1 MKRNNIIFF
10 AAIICM
16 TQCKTSGRDK
26 IKDDPKPAAP
36 EYTLAAVKSSGIA
49 TMVKLPGQLA
59 AYQEVKIYPK
69 VNGYVKYVYVDIGS
83 KVTHG
88 QLLMRLEAPEL
99 EQGTLQAKEKYVRT
113 KADLSID
120 KEHYNRLLEASMT
133 PGAVSPLEISSAKA
147 KVESD
152 SALSNAAK
160 TNWEMEQTMQS
171 YLQVIAPF
179 NGVITERNVHPGA
192 LVSVEEKDATPMLEL
207 KEVARLRLQ
216 VDIPENLAGN
226 LKEGESIDFFTSA
239 SPGKKMTGLI
249 NRKSMNINPH
259 FRVERVEADVMNN
272 HAELAPGMYA
282 DVIIYPKGNETA
294 YSVPKSSVVVS
305 TERKYVLVVKSN
317 RISKVDVNT
326 GNESGDYVEVYGNF
340 EKGDHV
346 IVNAN
351 DEIKEGD
358 YAIGN

>member
-1 MKRNNIIFF
+1 
-10 AAIICM
+10 
-16 TQCKTSGRDK
+16 
-26 IKDDPKPAAP
+26 
-36 EYTLAAVKSSGIA
+36 
-49 TMVKLPGQLA
+49 
-59 AYQEVKIYPK
+59 
-69 VNGYVKYVYVDIGS
+69 
-83 KVTHG
+83 
-88 QLLMRLEAPEL
+88 
-99 EQGTLQAKEKYVRT
+99 
-113 KADLSID
+113 
-120 KEHYNRLLEASMT
+120 MT

-152 SALSNAAK
+152 SALSNAAR

-192 LVSVEEKDATPMLEL
+192 LVSAEEKDGRPMLEL

-216 VDIPENLAGN
+216 LDIPESLAGN
-226 LKEGESIDFFTSA
+226 LKDGESITFHTSA

-249 NRKSMNINPH
+249 SRKSMNINPH

-272 HAELAPGMYA
+272 NAELAPGMYA
-282 DVIIYPKGNETA
+282 DVIIYPTGSQTA
-294 YSVPKSSVVVS
+294 YSVPKSSVVTS
-305 TERKYVLVVKSN
+305 TERRYVLVVRSN
-317 RISKVDVNT
+317 RINKVDVDT
-326 GNESGDYVEVYGNF
+326 GNESGDFVEVYGNL

-358 YAIGN
+358 YTAGN

>member
-1 MKRNNIIFF
+1 MNRNILILASAMVFL
-10 AAIICM
+10 
-16 TQCKTSGRDK
+16 TQCHSADKDK
-26 IKDDPKPAAP
+26 IKDGPKPAAA
-36 EYTLAAVKSSGIA
+36 EYTLAEVKTSGLP

-59 AYQEVKIYPK
+59 AFEEVKIFPK

-83 KVTHG
+83 KITRG
-88 QLLMRLEAPEL
+88 QLLMTLEAPEL
-99 EQGTLQAKEKYVRT
+99 EQETIQAREKYART
-113 KADLSID
+113 KSDLAID
-120 KEHYNRLLEASMT
+120 KERYDRLLEASMT

-147 KVESD
+147 KMESD
-152 SALSNAAK
+152 SAVSNAAK

-192 LVSVEEKDATPMLEL
+192 LVSVEEKDGRPMLEL

-216 VDIPENLAGN
+216 VDIPESLAGN
-226 LKEGESIDFFTSA
+226 LKEGESIAFYTSA

-249 NRKSMNINPH
+249 SRKSMNINPH
-259 FRVERVEADVMNN
+259 FRVERIEADVMNMN
-272 HAELAPGMYA
+272 TELAPGMYA
-282 DVIIYPKGNETA
+282 DVVIYPKGNETTF
-294 YSVPKSSVVVS
+294 SVPKSSVVTS

-317 RISKVDVNT
+317 RIGKVDVDT
-326 GNESGDYVEVYGNF
+326 GVESGDYIEVYGSL

-351 DEIKEGD
+351 DEIKEGE
-358 YAIGN
+358 YAVGN